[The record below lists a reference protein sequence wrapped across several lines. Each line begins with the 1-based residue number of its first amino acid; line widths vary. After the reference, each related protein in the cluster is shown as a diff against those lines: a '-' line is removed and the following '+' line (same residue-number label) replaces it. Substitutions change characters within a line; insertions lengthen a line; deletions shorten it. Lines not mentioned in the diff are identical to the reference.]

1 MLEIGAG
8 LGNLTG
14 RLMGRKL
21 EYVAGEAD
29 PLYLHGLHNRFLRTP
44 NVTVCQLNPNDPD
57 DYLPWIH
64 LFDSAICVNML
75 ELVDDPLRVLNLLGD
90 CLKPSGNLIVL
101 VPHGPH
107 LFGSLD
113 KALGY
118 KRRFTE
124 TDLAELLGAA
134 GFQVEK
140 IHQINRI
147 GALSWWIFGK
157 VLGRK
162 QINRVALKM
171 FDKTV
176 WFWRRVDGV
185 LPWTGLSLVA
195 VAKRR
200 M

>member
-1 MLEIGAG
+1 L
-8 LGNLTG
+8 
-14 RLMGRKL
+14 
-21 EYVAGEAD
+21 
-29 PLYLHGLHNRFLRTP
+29 
-44 NVTVCQLNPNDPD
+44 
-57 DYLPWIH
+57 
-64 LFDSAICVNML
+64 CVNML
-75 ELVDDPLRVLNLLGD
+75 ELVDDPLRVLNHLGD
-90 CLKPSGNLIVL
+90 CLKPSGNVIVL

-113 KALGY
+113 TALGH

-140 IHQINRI
+140 IHQINKI
-147 GALSWWIFGK
+147 GALSWRIFGK

-176 WFWRRVDGV
+176 WFWRRVDGI